1 MQFRTYFAGRRS
13 SQATEAIPADLGGH
27 DASRRRRG
35 DTYAALTAVGYGS
48 AYVATA
54 FALRSFEPIA
64 AAAWRG
70 TLAAFGLAALL
81 AAMRPARIATI
92 SQRPSAVTGGAAIRL
107 TVLSL
112 LGGPIFYLCMN
123 LAVASVGPTISAF
136 VAGLY
141 AILAAL
147 LAPALLGE
155 RLRPTAVAAFV
166 LALVGT
172 AMLSDVELARG
183 RPEGVAWA
191 LAAAISFALFLVLA
205 RRWSVAHALPGHVVA
220 LGNAVATALVL
231 GTVLVASAP
240 AAVLPAPVRW
250 DSALALAWLAV
261 VAAAGQVLAV
271 LAVRLIPAERSSA
284 FLLLNPLTAAVLAW
298 LLLGATP
305 TPLQAVGCALVLVAM
320 AAVGGWLRPPTV
332 PWIWPARGGSP
343 GAGP

>member
-1 MQFRTYFAGRRS
+1 MRNEHAYRPS
-13 SQATEAIPADLGGH
+13 H

-35 DTYAALTAVGYGS
+35 DSYAALTAVGYGS

-54 FALRSFEPIA
+54 FALRSFEPLA

-70 TLAAFGLAALL
+70 TLAALGLAAVLT
-81 AAMRPARIATI
+81 AMPPARLGPI
-92 SQRPSAVTGGAAIRL
+92 SKWPSAVNGGAAIRL
-107 TVLSL
+107 ALLSL
-112 LGGPIFYLCMN
+112 LGGPVFYACMN
-123 LAVASVGPTISAF
+123 LAVAAVGPTISAF

-141 AILAAL
+141 AILAAM

-155 RLRPTAVAAFV
+155 RLRPAAVAAFA

-191 LAAAISFALFLVLA
+191 LAAATSFALFLVLA
-205 RRWSVAHALPGHVVA
+205 RRWSVAYALPGPVVA

-231 GTVLVASAP
+231 GTVLIASAP
-240 AAVLPAPVRW
+240 TAVLPASVGW
-250 DSALALAWLAV
+250 DSAIALAWLAV

-284 FLLLNPLTAAVLAW
+284 FLLLNPLTAAILAW
-298 LLLGATP
+298 LLLGAVP
-305 TPLQAVGCALVLVAM
+305 SALQAAGCALVLIAM
-320 AAVGGWLRPPTV
+320 AAVGGWLRPSRRHR
-332 PWIWPARGGSP
+332 IWAVRARRPDAGS
-343 GAGP
+343 